1 MKTTH
6 ELYEAVMLLIGSVKP
21 RFGKAGDDYWFFLDS
36 GSREGEGIAGFG
48 KTGWDAALDFYH
60 HFMNEGV

>member
-21 RFGKAGDDYWFFLDS
+21 KFGKDGDDYGFLL
-36 GSREGEGIAGFG
+36 GEDLQDGIAGFG
-48 KTGWDAALDFYH
+48 RTGWDAALDFYH
-60 HFMNEGV
+60 HFMSEGA